1 MEKLSFEMLTSESI
15 KSCASSL
22 RWLSERRKMVIVKK
36 ALVSLNLIGPVIP
49 NAEKM
54 LLIGLKSKQT
64 WWLMPQVQQNKNN
77 SFFEGLSVRG
87 AYYPKVLN
95 APVYPLS
102 ALVNRKSACF
112 KLFGWDG
119 ILNRN
124 SAIAM
129 EPEKNA
135 TFSALV

>member
-1 MEKLSFEMLTSESI
+1 M
-15 KSCASSL
+15 APV
-22 RWLSERRKMVIVKK
+22 RKEENGHSQK
-36 ALVSLNLIGPVIP
+36 VSLNLIGPVIP

-95 APVYPLS
+95 APVYP
-102 ALVNRKSACF
+102 NH
-112 KLFGWDG
+112 
-119 ILNRN
+119 
-124 SAIAM
+124 
-129 EPEKNA
+129 
-135 TFSALV
+135 